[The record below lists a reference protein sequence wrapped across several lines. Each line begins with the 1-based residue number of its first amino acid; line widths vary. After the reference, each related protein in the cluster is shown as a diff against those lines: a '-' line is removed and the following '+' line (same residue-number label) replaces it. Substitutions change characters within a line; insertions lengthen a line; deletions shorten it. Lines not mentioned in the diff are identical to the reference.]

1 MCIRDRN
8 NIVKKYDKDGM
19 LIGEAPATKDLIK
32 IMDHDFNVVSAASIG
47 VIFILIALVLK
58 SISLPV
64 ILVAV
69 IEFAIFVN
77 MGIPAYTGTVLPFIA
92 SIVIGTIQLGATV
105 DLSLIH
111 I

>member
-1 MCIRDRN
+1 
-8 NIVKKYDKDGM
+8 
-19 LIGEAPATKDLIK
+19 
-32 IMDHDFNVVSAASIG
+32 MDHDFNVVSAASIG

-77 MGIPAYTGTVLPFIA
+77 MGIPAYTGTVLP
-92 SIVIGTIQLGATV
+92 L
-105 DLSLIH
+105 LHL
-111 I
+111 

>member
-1 MCIRDRN
+1 
-8 NIVKKYDKDGM
+8 M

-69 IEFAIFVN
+69 NRICNFCKYWVFRHIL
-77 MGIPAYTGTVLPFIA
+77 VLYYR
-92 SIVIGTIQLGATV
+92 L
-105 DLSLIH
+105 LHL
-111 I
+111 